1 MVKAITRYL
10 QAWSIRAPMAP
21 LNKKLLRDL
30 WRLKGQG
37 LAIAAVLAAGL
48 AVLVAS
54 FGCIASLNASKDA
67 FYERYRFADVFAS
80 LKRAPNSVAER
91 LKNIRAI

>member
-37 LAIAAVLAAGL
+37 LATAAVLCGAMVCRRVYRL
-48 AVLVAS
+48 DLVTA
-54 FGCIASLNASKDA
+54 
-67 FYERYRFADVFAS
+67 
-80 LKRAPNSVAER
+80 LKTRE
-91 LKNIRAI
+91 